1 MKMNWWRNLKDKCKN
16 KTFIVFFLL
25 FAIVSPFAVFMPHQ
39 TEELAVITAL
49 GIDKNE
55 EGDLEVS
62 VLTVAPGG
70 GATPENQTF
79 QLYSVIGQD
88 ISQCI
93 LRLSLS
99 IGKQVGLAHCDSIV
113 VGDEILEEGLTPY
126 LDYFMR
132 SSNLLANAFLISA
145 PGGAKELLEVTTSIK
160 NDYNLSLR
168 SIIFHLED
176 YIFTT
181 QATLDF
187 YYEKLFSENSAFL
200 MPIVEVKNSSD
211 PAFSEDEGS
220 QASSGESSSGSESSS
235 NGEQGS
241 SSDQSGG
248 GSGGSGSGSSSESS
262 GQQEKNIKSEGKSI
276 LLIDGKKVRELTSI
290 ESYAMSIISKTTS
303 KGIIMAYNVTNDKL
317 QDAKVTMRITETKA
331 KYKALFVNGKPQFH
345 IDLKFVCT
353 LDSIV
358 MDQYKLDDYEATTSY
373 LDDILSDALK
383 EYLYNISSTLL
394 TNGKEL
400 KADFLESYRYFNA
413 YKHKEWEKY
422 KQSLGEDEHY
432 LDNILYTMNIQIK
445 TKI

>member
-1 MKMNWWRNLKDKCKN
+1 MKMTWWRNLKDKCKN
-16 KTFIVFFLL
+16 KTFLVFFLL
-25 FAIVSPFAVFMPHQ
+25 FAIMSPFAVFMPHQ

-49 GIDKNE
+49 GIDKND
-55 EGDLEVS
+55 EGQLEVS
-62 VLTVAPGG
+62 VLTVAPAGG
-70 GATPENQTF
+70 STPENQTF
-79 QLYSVIGQD
+79 QLYSVVGGD

-132 SSNLLANAFLISA
+132 SSNLLANAFLINA

-168 SIIFHLED
+168 SIIFHLDD

-187 YYEKLFSENSAFL
+187 YYEKLFAENSAFL
-200 MPIVEVKNSSD
+200 MPIVEVKNSND
-211 PAFSEDEGS
+211 PAFTEEEGNQTASDQSS
-220 QASSGESSSGSESSS
+220 QSSDSSSSS
-235 NGEQGS
+235 QGS
-241 SSDQSGG
+241 SEDQSGG
-248 GSGGSGSGSSSESS
+248 GSGGSGSGSSGQSS
-262 GQQEKNIKSEGKSI
+262 SQEEKNIKSEGKSV

-290 ESYAMSIISKTTS
+290 ESYAMSIISKDTS
-303 KGIIMAYNVTNDKL
+303 KGIIMAYHVNNEKL
-317 QDAKVTMRITETKA
+317 RNAKVTMRITETKA

-345 IDLKFVCT
+345 MDLKFVCT
-353 LDSIV
+353 LDSII
-358 MDQYKLDDYEATTSY
+358 MDDYKLDDYEATTSY
-373 LDDILSDALK
+373 LDDVLNDALK
-383 EYLYNISSTLL
+383 EYLYDITSTLL

-400 KADFLESYRYFNA
+400 GADFLESYRYFNA
-413 YKHKEWEKY
+413 YKHKEWETY
-422 KQSLGEDEHY
+422 KQSLEEGEHY
-432 LDNILYTMNIQIK
+432 LDNMLYTMNIQIK